1 MLLLLVPWLAVVA
14 ASPSLEGTG
23 APGAD
28 PVTEARRALEA
39 ASSGEPSISEL
50 QAAAARCSDPLG
62 AGGGAAARGR
72 IAGLLPRLT
81 AELRVDE
88 RSYRVMGLQG
98 TGEVDYARYAP
109 GWLAA
114 VRASWDLASLV
125 APPSEQLAVKGAIER
140 ARRRSEAVRKVT
152 ALYFERRRLRLSLA
166 LSPPPQAGERAEA
179 ELELQRLAAELDGL
193 TGGAFTG
200 GGR

>member
-14 ASPSLEGTG
+14 APSSLEGAG
-23 APGAD
+23 APGEEPAAA
-28 PVTEARRALEA
+28 ARRALES
-39 ASSGEPSISEL
+39 ASRGEPSISDL

-62 AGGGAAARGR
+62 AGASADRGR
-72 IAGLLPRLT
+72 IAALLPRLT
-81 AELRVDE
+81 AELRIDE

-114 VRASWDLASLV
+114 VRASWDLSSLV
-125 APPSEQLAVKGAIER
+125 HPPAELLAAKGALER
-140 ARRRSEAVRKVT
+140 ARRRAEAIRKVT
-152 ALYFERRRLRLSLA
+152 VLYFERRRLRLALA
-166 LSPPPQAGERAEA
+166 LSPPPSAAERAEA
-179 ELELQRLAAELDGL
+179 ELELERLAAELDGL

-200 GGR
+200 SAR